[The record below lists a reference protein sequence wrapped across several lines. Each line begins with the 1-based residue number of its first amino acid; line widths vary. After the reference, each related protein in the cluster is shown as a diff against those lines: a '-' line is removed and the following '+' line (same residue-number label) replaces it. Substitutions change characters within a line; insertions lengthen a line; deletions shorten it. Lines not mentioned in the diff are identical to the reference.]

1 MLDNI
6 PKIHLPETPQES
18 PPQLQELPS
27 PLAPSPLQNLP
38 EKPILGAATDVS
50 SQSTPTNGLFREIMK
65 NESGLGIKA
74 DEDESQAVLH
84 SFREQFGEGAN
95 PKDVL
100 VVVEKS
106 SHLDGGGYYLC
117 FRLAYPL
124 AANRVEALW
133 EYIST
138 LYLLLDRPV
147 PSRTDPL
154 RDLPDAGQQRS
165 LKSSLFSFRHRM
177 FFYQPYLDR
186 TSEADMVEWTS
197 KVEKA
202 RNAIHGITQTWT
214 ELKADISQMKE
225 LLGTLQTVSQN
236 MDSLL
241 GMLKAE
247 MVHLKKDEETSRI
260 AYEGMLSPLI

>member
-27 PLAPSPLQNLP
+27 PLQNLP
-38 EKPILGAATDVS
+38 ENPILGAATGVS

-65 NESGLGIKA
+65 NESGLGLKA

-84 SFREQFGEGAN
+84 SFREQFGEGTN

-106 SHLDGGGYYLC
+106 SHLNGGGYYLC

-154 RDLPDAGQQRS
+154 RDLPDADQQRS

-202 RNAIHGITQTWT
+202 CNAIHGITQTWT
-214 ELKADISQMKE
+214 ELKADIS
-225 LLGTLQTVSQN
+225 
-236 MDSLL
+236 
-241 GMLKAE
+241 
-247 MVHLKKDEETSRI
+247 
-260 AYEGMLSPLI
+260 